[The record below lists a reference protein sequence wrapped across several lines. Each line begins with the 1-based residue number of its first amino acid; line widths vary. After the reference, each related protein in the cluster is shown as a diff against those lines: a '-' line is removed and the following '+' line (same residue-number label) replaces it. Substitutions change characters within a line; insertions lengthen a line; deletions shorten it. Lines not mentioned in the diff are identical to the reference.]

1 MFDDVEDPGLSFASF
16 AASIDESAIPERVR
30 TRASYLILDGIGIAL
45 ASGRFE
51 FARRSLA
58 AMAPVGSSGETPI
71 IGMAETLS
79 PRDAAVMNGIL
90 CHGLDY
96 DDTHLEGAVHPT
108 AVVLPAVLSA
118 AASGVSGGAAALDA
132 FVVGVDVAA
141 RVGAVAHRL
150 FHRAG
155 YYPTGVAG
163 AFGAAIAA
171 GMLMGLSESEIATA
185 QGIVLSMASGTL
197 EFLEDGAWNK
207 SLCAGWAAGSGLTAA
222 ALAKQGFVGNR
233 RPYTGR
239 HGLYRTMLGSGA
251 EDCDINKA
259 TDGLGTRW
267 AVEDVA
273 LKPFPTCIYTHS
285 CIEAAILLHSRIV
298 PDDIVSIHVCVPKAV
313 VQYICEPLESKKAPR
328 TANDAQ
334 FSLPFVVAGA
344 LLRGRM
350 TVAELDSDA
359 LEDPDILALSRLVFY
374 SVEEDESSRGA
385 SPGKVCVSMV
395 DGSVFAERVKVNRGH
410 PDRPILNA
418 ELKQKFRENAALVKS
433 PEEIKNIEEIIIF
446 SNDINIVELNKYL

>member
-1 MFDDVEDPGLSFASF
+1 MFDDVEDPGLSFARF
-16 AASIDESAIPERVR
+16 ALSIDENAIPDRVL
-30 TRASYLILDGIGIAL
+30 TRASYLVLDAIGIAL

-51 FARRSLA
+51 FAKRSLS
-58 AMAPVGSSGETPI
+58 AMTLVGGSGETSV
-71 IGMAETLS
+71 IGMAVRLS

-118 AASGVSGGAAALDA
+118 AALGGSSGAAALDA

-155 YYPTGVAG
+155 FYPTGVAG
-163 AFGAAIAA
+163 AFGAAVAA
-171 GMLMGLSESEIATA
+171 GMLMGLSESEVANA

-207 SLCAGWAAGSGLTAA
+207 ALCAGWAASSGLAAA

-239 HGLYRTMLGSGA
+239 HGLYRTLLSYGA
-251 EDCDINKA
+251 EDCDIRKA
-259 TDGLGTRW
+259 TDGLGARW

-285 CIEAAILLHSRIV
+285 SIEAAIALHSRIV
-298 PDDIVSIHVCVPKAV
+298 PDDIVSVHVCVPEGV
-313 VQYICEPLESKKAPR
+313 VQYVCEPLDSKKTPR
-328 TANDAQ
+328 TTNDAQ
-334 FSLPFVVAGA
+334 FSLPFVVAAA

-350 TVAELDSDA
+350 SVSELDHDA
-359 LEDPDILALSRLVFY
+359 LEDPDILALSQLVSY
-374 SVEEDESSRGA
+374 SVEEDRSFPGA
-385 SPGKVCVSMV
+385 SPGTVRVSMV
-395 DGSVFAERVKVNRGH
+395 DGSVLTERVQINLGH
-410 PDRPILNA
+410 PERPMS
-418 ELKQKFRENAALVKS
+418 EMQLKQKFRKNAGAVKS
-433 PEEIKNIEEIIIF
+433 PEEIKYIEEIVL
-446 SNDINIVELNKYL
+446 SNGCEKIDKLNDYI